1 MERGLYMA
9 DFKRK
14 PGESFESFLRRFKTG
29 LKNNRI
35 LEVSRQKQHLVPKR
49 TKRIMKKRA
58 IIGMGL
64 QKEREYLKK
73 TGKLKEE
80 VRGRR

>member
-1 MERGLYMA
+1 MA

-35 LEVSRQKQHLVPKR
+35 LEVSRRKQHLEPKR
-49 TKRIMKKRA
+49 TKRVLKKRA
-58 IIGMGL
+58 LIGMKL
-64 QKEREYLKK
+64 QKERELLKK

-80 VRGRR
+80 NTRRR

>member
-1 MERGLYMA
+1 MA

-35 LEVSRQKQHLVPKR
+35 LEVSRKKQHIISKP
-49 TKRIMKKRA
+49 TKRILKKRA
-58 IIGMGL
+58 LVGL
-64 QKEREYLKK
+64 ELHKEREYLKK
-73 TGKLKEE
+73 TGKLKDEKT
-80 VRGRR
+80 RRR

>member
-1 MERGLYMA
+1 MA

-35 LEVSRQKQHLVPKR
+35 LEVSRRKQHLVPKA
-49 TKRIMKKRA
+49 TKRVQKKRA
-58 IIGMGL
+58 LIGL
-64 QKEREYLKK
+64 EIQKKREFLKK
-73 TGKLKEE
+73 TGKLDETNTN
-80 VRGRR
+80 GRKR

>member
-1 MERGLYMA
+1 MA

-35 LEVSRQKQHLVPKR
+35 LEVSRSKQHLKPAA

-58 IIGMGL
+58 LVGL
-64 QKEREYLKK
+64 KLHKEREMLKK
-73 TGKLKEE
+73 TGKLKDE
-80 VRGRR
+80 RRNQGRNRR

>member
-1 MERGLYMA
+1 MA

-35 LEVSRQKQHLVPKR
+35 LEVSRRKQHLVPKA
-49 TKRIMKKRA
+49 TKRVQKKRA
-58 IIGMGL
+58 LIGL
-64 QKEREYLKK
+64 KIQKQREFLKK
-73 TGKLKEE
+73 TGKLEE
-80 VRGRR
+80 SNLAGKKR

>member
-1 MERGLYMA
+1 MA

-29 LKNNRI
+29 LKNNKI
-35 LEVSRQKQHLVPKR
+35 LEVSRRKQHLAPKR
-49 TKRIMKKRA
+49 TKRILKKRA
-58 IIGMGL
+58 LIGMKL
-64 QKEREYLKK
+64 QKEREFLKK

-80 VRGRR
+80 NRR